1 MRAEDG
7 VVSDDTYSGMK
18 PKGDRWKNAHD
29 PAALQRLE
37 HEIDDLRELV
47 RDLSG
52 CLTADARL
60 IATRLLSRGPDVVE
74 PTSIHDHAR
83 ELVMAT
89 TLLGEKRARLHEMR
103 GGT

>member
-1 MRAEDG
+1 M
-7 VVSDDTYSGMK
+7 SDDLSYEGMK

-29 PAALQRLE
+29 PVALQRLE

-60 IATRLLSRGPDVVE
+60 IATRLLSRGPDAIDAQAIYE
-74 PTSIHDHAR
+74 HAR
-83 ELVMAT
+83 ELLT
-89 TLLGEKRARLHEMR
+89 TQTLLDEKRRRASEMR
-103 GGT
+103 GGS